1 MGWHWRTTLSPQSPP
16 WWLSDPTRRTPLQI
30 LTSPPLTMPTTE
42 SCSMHSP
49 TPPRL
54 MLRTS
59 PSSSKVLHLTFIV
72 QNPESS
78 VDQLLILPQQYPT
91 TWPTTIMTMQ
101 PFPPPQQGTYL
112 PEQQQLLP
120 LLLLLLQ
127 PANRKLAN
135 CRSTPSPTTEE
146 RNWFF

>member
-1 MGWHWRTTLSPQSPP
+1 MR
-16 WWLSDPTRRTPLQI
+16 
-30 LTSPPLTMPTTE
+30 
-42 SCSMHSP
+42 SP

-59 PSSSKVLHLTFIV
+59 PSSSKVPHLTLQI
-72 QNPESS
+72 PESS

-91 TWPTTIMTMQ
+91 TWPMTILPMKALALAMSLLHTMLTIMTMQ
-101 PFPPPQQGTYL
+101 PLLPPQQGTYL

-135 CRSTPSPTTEE
+135 
-146 RNWFF
+146 

>member
-1 MGWHWRTTLSPQSPP
+1 MR
-16 WWLSDPTRRTPLQI
+16 
-30 LTSPPLTMPTTE
+30 
-42 SCSMHSP
+42 SP

-72 QNPESS
+72 QNPELS
-78 VDQLLILPQQYPT
+78 VHQLRILPQQYPT
-91 TWPTTIMTMQ
+91 IWPTTMGLAMKAMSMYTMLTIMTMQ
-101 PFPPPQQGTYL
+101 PLLPPQQGTYL

-135 CRSTPSPTTEE
+135 
-146 RNWFF
+146 

>member
-1 MGWHWRTTLSPQSPP
+1 M
-16 WWLSDPTRRTPLQI
+16 I
-30 LTSPPLTMPTTE
+30 PPLTTTTTE
-42 SCSMHSP
+42 CNCTRSP

-59 PSSSKVLHLTFIV
+59 LSSSKVPHLTFIV

-91 TWPTTIMTMQ
+91 IWPTTMGLALAMKAMTMLHTMLTIMTMQ
-101 PFPPPQQGTYL
+101 PFLPPQQGTYL
-112 PEQQQLLP
+112 PEQQQLLL

-127 PANRKLAN
+127 PANWKLAN
-135 CRSTPSPTTEE
+135 
-146 RNWFF
+146 